1 MIPSSILWASPFG
14 RTDGRTIDK
23 PDPLSNCSVSHQ
35 SSESLQIGC
44 NEGFSGGLPQNFLL
58 EIFAIDVV
66 AANTAGSGS
75 QETASLRPSP
85 AELKT
90 NQTSMK
96 PIFIVRGLD
105 ADTAYMAH
113 VTAVNAKGRSEPFAV
128 RIVTLRPPE
137 TQKNIGPGK
146 SEGSYFTLTLPL
158 CIILPFLLFFCL
170 LCPRQTCFCF
180 ISHVYFIR
188 VDLLL
193 FHCSNDDGTLG
204 LRLHVI
210 IPSTRRRRLDQTA

>member
-1 MIPSSILWASPFG
+1 MIPSRTSSPLG
-14 RTDGRTIDK
+14 VSLRADDGRTIDK

-58 EIFAIDVV
+58 EIFAIDVA
-66 AANTAGSGS
+66 AANTAGS

-146 SEGSYFTLTLPL
+146 SEGSYFTLSLFLSL
-158 CIILPFLLFFCL
+158 CIILPFFSFSDCVSVYSVHAELFLFYFPCL
-170 LCPRQTCFCF
+170 F
-180 ISHVYFIR
+180 Y
-188 VDLLL
+188 
-193 FHCSNDDGTLG
+193 
-204 LRLHVI
+204 
-210 IPSTRRRRLDQTA
+210 

>member
-1 MIPSSILWASPFG
+1 MVRPLRSILFLWASLPSG
-14 RTDGRTIDK
+14 DNDQRRRTIDK

-66 AANTAGSGS
+66 AANTAGS
-75 QETASLRPSP
+75 QETASLRPSSSLP
-85 AELKT
+85 ELKT

-96 PIFIVRGLD
+96 PVFIVRGLD
-105 ADTAYMAH
+105 PDTAYMAH

-146 SEGSYFTLTLPL
+146 SEGWFDPIYLRLLLRYSVAVCVFYFFV
-158 CIILPFLLFFCL
+158 FLLGYFVFVGRL
-170 LCPRQTCFCF
+170 GKLTCR
-180 ISHVYFIR
+180 HVIMP
-188 VDLLL
+188 LA
-193 FHCSNDDGTLG
+193 SDDGL
-204 LRLHVI
+204 I
-210 IPSTRRRRLDQTA
+210 KQYYS